1 MCINNKIVKG
11 QDYMENRKKM
21 YITAEEV
28 DEMLG
33 VYTSYA
39 YKIIG
44 DEWETESKGLS
55 NNLRQNP
62 NKILWKKFYCLTVA
76 M

>member
-28 DEMLG
+28 GEMLG

-44 DEWETESKGLS
+44 DE
-55 NNLRQNP
+55 
-62 NKILWKKFYCLTVA
+62 
-76 M
+76 